1 MSKMIKCLVC
11 DDNDI
16 MRQMILD
23 MLSDAPDIE
32 VIGEACDGREAVDA
46 IKELVPDV
54 VLLDLVMP
62 NVDGINVLK
71 IVDGDTTLERKPEF
85 IVVSAVGKESI
96 VSEALNRGASY
107 FIMKPFDGA
116 AIIDRIRAVCDSEEN
131 AAATLENDIVELL
144 KNIGVPIKM
153 VGYKY
158 LRDAISIST
167 NSADAIM
174 SITKSIYPEI
184 ASNYGTSSGNVERNI
199 RYVIEA
205 TWLKAPES
213 KYEKL
218 FFEIFNRNRKKP
230 TNTEFILSCSEYIGS
245 RRNK

>member
-71 IVDGDTTLERKPEF
+71 IVDGDTTLERKH
-85 IVVSAVGKESI
+85 
-96 VSEALNRGASY
+96 
-107 FIMKPFDGA
+107 
-116 AIIDRIRAVCDSEEN
+116 
-131 AAATLENDIVELL
+131 
-144 KNIGVPIKM
+144 
-153 VGYKY
+153 
-158 LRDAISIST
+158 
-167 NSADAIM
+167 
-174 SITKSIYPEI
+174 
-184 ASNYGTSSGNVERNI
+184 
-199 RYVIEA
+199 
-205 TWLKAPES
+205 
-213 KYEKL
+213 
-218 FFEIFNRNRKKP
+218 
-230 TNTEFILSCSEYIGS
+230 
-245 RRNK
+245 